1 MAYQSFE
8 ELEVWKRSKGVAVL
22 IYACLRDCRDF
33 SLRDQMQRS
42 AVSIPSNIAEGAER
56 GGLDYA
62 RYLKIAL
69 GSAAELRTRCCV
81 ARDVGA
87 LTPEDA
93 VTLVAELKE
102 ISRMLSSQS
111 RTVTTRA
118 KAPLTGISEPETE
131 S

>member
-1 MAYQSFE
+1 M
-8 ELEVWKRSKGVAVL
+8 GV
-22 IYACLRDCRDF
+22 YPCLRDGSDF
-33 SLRDQMQRS
+33 GLRDQMQRS
-42 AVSIPSNIAEGAER
+42 AISIPSNIADGDKR
-56 GGLDYA
+56 GGLDDA
-62 RYLKIAL
+62 RDPKIAL